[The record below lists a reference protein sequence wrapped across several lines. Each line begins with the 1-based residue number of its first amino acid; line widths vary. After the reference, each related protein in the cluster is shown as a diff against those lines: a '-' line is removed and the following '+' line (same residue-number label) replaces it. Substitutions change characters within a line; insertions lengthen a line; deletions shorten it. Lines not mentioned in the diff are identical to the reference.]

1 MKVNYDFYT
10 GEDTYCDGEIEK
22 DIIDYLKV
30 YGEEGYKE
38 IFEKD
43 ISWPVFYHITP
54 IRKNILNWYPFKKDS
69 DVLEIGAGMGAIT
82 GILCDKAK
90 SVTAVELSKQRALAI
105 EERCKNKTN
114 LEIIVGNFNDIKF
127 EKKFDY
133 ITLIGVLEY
142 ASLYTSTEQPYKD
155 FLDYIKSLLK
165 EDGKLL
171 IAIENQFG
179 MKYFSGVAEDHTGKI
194 YDGILGYE
202 NKKGIRTFG
211 KEELKYILNQS
222 GFNYNK
228 FYYPMPDYKLPN
240 KIFSDE
246 YLPNQETIS
255 EYTPYLYDE
264 NAEVLYDEKEVYKDI
279 IKNKKFDFFA
289 NSFFIEASCNEIETN
304 ANLENQELIKI
315 DESMLK
321 FYKEHYKIK
330 NNINTEQKPNI
341 KIDDNKLKKIRNN
354 IISWYPIEKHTDILI
369 INSDIDVFNE
379 QQNRK
384 KLNIT
389 KIKDLKSKEKL
400 DKYDLIF
407 ISEIDKEKNSLENAI
422 QFCRMHLKEMGVI
435 LLSANN
441 KYGLENK
448 NYNSIKKEH
457 IYYSKKEIE
466 KILKSLNI
474 SKFKYYY
481 PLPNCD
487 LPNVIFTDKQLPDK
501 ESIMRDLT
509 IFNED
514 EILTID
520 ELEEYKEIIK
530 EDPNLFPFFAN
541 SFLVEINDEEN
552 GIEFVSFNNSRKEE
566 YRIKTIITDT
576 HAYKKA
582 NEESGQH
589 LNNIK
594 NNIDILTKININL
607 LDTYQEN
614 IIYSKIMD
622 KNKQLDRILIS
633 KFECNVE
640 EAIELIEKFA
650 ITIKEKL
657 SPYTKEGESIFKKYN
672 IEIEEEIEK
681 KLNYTKYGFFDLIF
695 QNCFFDENEFFFY
708 DQEWIEYNLPVQF
721 IIYRAVEYLAAS
733 SSKIDKEMIFDKL
746 KLTEFIS
753 VFQIL
758 EEKLQDEIKDQIIWQ
773 AHAENKTTVKN
784 IYDSKI
790 HYRNIYSLEK
800 EKVEKNMKKIEELK
814 NKITELENELRGI
827 KNSRSWKMMEP
838 VRKIRRTLK

>member
-38 IFEKD
+38 IFEND

-54 IRKNILNWYPFKKDS
+54 IRKNILNWYPFKKNS

-90 SVTAVELSKQRALAI
+90 SVTAVELSKQRASAI
-105 EERCKNKTN
+105 EERCKNKKN

-179 MKYFSGVAEDHTGKI
+179 MKYFSGVAEDHTGKK

-202 NKKGIRTFG
+202 NKNGIRTFG
-211 KEELKYILNQS
+211 KEELKQILKQS
-222 GFNYNK
+222 GFKYTK

-240 KIFSDE
+240 IIFSDE
-246 YLPNQETIS
+246 YLPTQDSIK
-255 EYTPYLYDE
+255 EYSPYLSDE
-264 NAEVLYDEKEVYKDI
+264 NAEVQYDEKEAYKEI

-304 ANLENQELIKI
+304 VNLENQELIKI
-315 DESMLK
+315 DESMLN

-330 NNINTEQKPNI
+330 NSINTEQKNSI

-354 IISWYPIEKHTDILI
+354 IISWYPTEKHTDMLI

-407 ISEIDKEKNSLENAI
+407 IGNIDKEKNLLEKAI
-422 QFCRMHLKEMGVI
+422 QFSRMHLKQNGVI
-435 LLSANN
+435 LFSANN
-441 KYGLENK
+441 KYGLENQ

-457 IYYSKKEIE
+457 SYYSKKEIE

-481 PLPNCD
+481 PLPNCN

-501 ESIMRDLT
+501 ESITRDLT

-514 EILTID
+514 EILTTD
-520 ELEEYKEIIK
+520 EIKKYKEIIN

-541 SFLVEINDEEN
+541 SFLVEINNEEN

-566 YRIKTIITDT
+566 YRIKTIVTDT
-576 HAYKKA
+576 QAYKKA
-582 NEESGQH
+582 NIESKQH
-589 LNNIK
+589 FNNIK
-594 NNIDILTKININL
+594 NNIDILRKININL

-614 IIYSKIMD
+614 IIYSKIMSE
-622 KNKQLDRILIS
+622 NKQFDKILID
-633 KFECNVE
+633 KFENNEE
-640 EAIELIEKFA
+640 EAIKFIEKF
-650 ITIKEKL
+650 IFTINEKL
-657 SPYTKEGESIFKKYN
+657 LPYKKEGQTVFEKYG
-672 IEIEEEIEK
+672 IEVDKETENK
-681 KLNYTKYGFFDLIF
+681 FDYTKYGFFDLIF
-695 QNCFFDENEFFFY
+695 QNCFYEKGEFFFY

-721 IIYRAVEYLAAS
+721 IAYRAIEYLAVS
-733 SSKIDKEMIFDKL
+733 SSKVDKDNIFEKL
-746 KLTEFIS
+746 KLTQFIDL
-753 VFQIL
+753 FQVL
-758 EEKLQDEIKDQIIWQ
+758 EEKIQDTIKDPIIWQ
-773 AHAENKTTVKN
+773 AHAENRTTVKN

-814 NKITELENELRGI
+814 HRISELEDELRGI